1 MAYDADL
8 VNVYGPGH
16 WTKVRRPVGV
26 AAGKGAQQKRD
37 ESGLR
42 YGHPGLVGQP
52 DQLGD

>member
-1 MAYDADL
+1 LDQGSTTG
-8 VNVYGPGH
+8 V
-16 WTKVRRPVGV
+16 V